1 MNYFHCLHCKDI
13 PNIEKINDD
22 KVLIYCEKHGKNIIK
37 INEFINNCIG
47 ICKCK
52 NCNNIPMYLIDN
64 KFFLCEN
71 CLNEYSFKSI
81 ESKKLLKD
89 FYCDKHKNLLIDYCL
104 DCKESKCEK
113 CKKDD
118 KKCRYLSDNLK
129 KEKKFLCNKIMN
141 FLCVVIKDL
150 EKDIKSL
157 FENFFKKLKD
167 ILISHKLI
175 SFNKN
180 SIFTTNIQIL
190 NIIKN
195 IQNKEKIFFEK
206 MKETKTEFENF
217 LNFDIKDN
225 KLDFFIEQ
233 EKYDELKKICSQLK
247 DNNIQMFQKPEN
259 ILYKEFSINLTD
271 INNKNKDIIQK
282 IEKIS
287 YNIEEEI
294 KLNERNNLEDKL
306 KLDERDQFLISVAC
320 VAREADNYSKYLF
333 KILKEKFYDENKKF
347 NPKKYNEHK
356 IEISSWVNQSL
367 IKDESNDD
375 IKDLRLFYKYH
386 CEKENKRIQ
395 KFLNLDSSIYFI
407 LKKHN
412 FDFQKLFRILSQ
424 LYTEVLLFSDKK
436 IDLEYREKCYFDPD
450 IMKDITDLNGERFVI
465 FSVLPGLFVNESNI
479 ECGKILVFCDKNK
492 NSKTNILNKYEL
504 NLKDTTIAKV
514 DINYNV
520 KDNKYRIKIKRE
532 PQLEIENLEFKV
544 IINDSDKEETE
555 FNLEENIV
563 KNKRINVI
571 VNIF

>member
-1 MNYFHCLHCKDI
+1 MNYFHCLRCKDI

-22 KVLIYCEKHGKNIIK
+22 EVSIDCEKHGKNIIK

-81 ESKKLLKD
+81 ESKKFLKD
-89 FYCDKHKNLLIDYCL
+89 FYCDKHKKNLLIDYCL

-118 KKCRYLSDNLK
+118 KNYHNYLNDNLK
-129 KEKKFLCNKIMN
+129 EEKKFLYNEIMN
-141 FLCVVIKDL
+141 SIMNSEKKIKILFDNL
-150 EKDIKSL
+150 EKLEEK
-157 FENFFKKLKD
+157 
-167 ILISHKLI
+167 LISYKLI

-225 KLDFFIEQ
+225 
-233 EKYDELKKICSQLK
+233 
-247 DNNIQMFQKPEN
+247 NIQMFQKPEN
-259 ILYKEFSINLTD
+259 KLYKEFSINLTD
-271 INNKNKDIIQK
+271 IINKNKYIIQK

-333 KILKEKFYDENKKF
+333 KILKEKFYDENKNF
-347 NPKKYNEHK
+347 NPKNIMNIKLKY
-356 IEISSWVNQSL
+356 
-367 IKDESNDD
+367 
-375 IKDLRLFYKYH
+375 
-386 CEKENKRIQ
+386 
-395 KFLNLDSSIYFI
+395 
-407 LKKHN
+407 
-412 FDFQKLFRILSQ
+412 
-424 LYTEVLLFSDKK
+424 LL
-436 IDLEYREKCYFDPD
+436 
-450 IMKDITDLNGERFVI
+450 G
-465 FSVLPGLFVNESNI
+465 
-479 ECGKILVFCDKNK
+479 
-492 NSKTNILNKYEL
+492 LNK
-504 NLKDTTIAKV
+504 V
-514 DINYNV
+514 
-520 KDNKYRIKIKRE
+520 
-532 PQLEIENLEFKV
+532 
-544 IINDSDKEETE
+544 
-555 FNLEENIV
+555 
-563 KNKRINVI
+563 
-571 VNIF
+571 